1 MNDAAA
7 FEIEDRYDL
16 HTCSNSV
23 HVCGH
28 QQGRIMPGKS
38 IIGWDIGGAHLKA
51 ARVEDGRIRA
61 ALQIALPLWQ
71 GLHEAERAFDEAE
84 ASIGRA
90 ELNAVTMTGELC
102 DIFQTHAEGV
112 AALAALAQRR
122 LSPTLFYAGRAGFV
136 AQERVADHAAEIASA
151 NWHASAAAVAL
162 VHPTALFADIG
173 STTTDLIPIAGGRV
187 AALGYSDAERL
198 AHGELVY
205 AGVVRSYLFAG
216 ITRAPFEGRW
226 VNLMNEWFA
235 SMGDVYRI
243 LGELPDG
250 VDVMQTADN
259 RDKSVESSRARL
271 ARMIGRDVGDAD
283 EASWHQLARYFAD
296 AQARQ
301 VEENLHLVLSRRII
315 SDDAPVVGAGIGRFV
330 LARVAARFNRAF
342 IPFESCFDATP
353 ECAGA
358 VSDCA
363 PAAAVAKLAA
373 AHFA

>member
-1 MNDAAA
+1 MPKQ
-7 FEIEDRYDL
+7 
-16 HTCSNSV
+16 SV
-23 HVCGH
+23 
-28 QQGRIMPGKS
+28 
-38 IIGWDIGGAHLKA
+38 IGWDIGGAHLKA
-51 ARVEDGRIRA
+51 ARLEDGCIVA
-61 ALQIALPLWQ
+61 ALQVALPLWQ

-84 ASIGRA
+84 ASIGRV

-122 LSPTLFYAGRAGFV
+122 MSSAILFYAGRAGFV
-136 AQERVADHAAEIASA
+136 AQERVAEHAIDIASA
-151 NWHASAAAVAL
+151 NWHASASAVAAV
-162 VHPTALFADIG
+162 HPDALFADMG

-187 AALGYSDAERL
+187 AARGYSDVERL

-216 ITRAPFEGRW
+216 VTRAPFEGRW
-226 VNLMNEWFA
+226 MNLMNEWFA
-235 SMGDVYRI
+235 SMGDIYRV
-243 LGELPDG
+243 LGELPEG
-250 VDVMQTADN
+250 ADVMQTADN

-283 EASWHQLARYFAD
+283 GASWRRLAQFFAD

-301 VEENLHLVLSRRII
+301 IEENLHLVLS
-315 SDDAPVVGAGIGRFV
+315 SGVVADKAPIVGAGIGRFV
-330 LARVAARFNRAF
+330 LKRIAARFGRAF
-342 IPFESCFDATP
+342 IPFESCFDATS
-353 ECAGA
+353 ECANA

-373 AHFA
+373 GHFR

>member
-1 MNDAAA
+1 
-7 FEIEDRYDL
+7 
-16 HTCSNSV
+16 
-23 HVCGH
+23 
-28 QQGRIMPGKS
+28 MPTQS

-51 ARVEDGRIRA
+51 ARMEDGRIVA
-61 ALQIALPLWQ
+61 ALQVALPLWQ

-84 ASIGRA
+84 TRLGRA
-90 ELNAVTMTGELC
+90 DANAVTMTGELC
-102 DIFQTHAEGV
+102 DIFPTHAEGV
-112 AALAALAQRR
+112 ATLAGLARRR
-122 LSPTLFYAGRAGFV
+122 LSRPLFYAGRAGFV
-136 AQERVADHAAEIASA
+136 PQDRVADHAADIASA
-151 NWHASAAAVAL
+151 NWHASAAAVAA
-162 VHPTALFADIG
+162 VHRDALFADMG

-198 AHGELVY
+198 AHGELLY

-216 ITRAPFEGRW
+216 TTRAPFEGRW

-271 ARMIGRDVGDAD
+271 ARMIGRDSGDAD
-283 EASWHQLARYFAD
+283 EWGWRRLAQFFAD
-296 AQARQ
+296 QQARQ
-301 VEENLHLVLSRRII
+301 IEENLHLVLSRRVIA
-315 SDDAPVVGAGIGRFV
+315 DDAPLVGAGIGRFV

-342 IPFESCFDATP
+342 IPFESIFDTTP

-373 AHFA
+373 DHFA

>member
-1 MNDAAA
+1 
-7 FEIEDRYDL
+7 
-16 HTCSNSV
+16 
-23 HVCGH
+23 
-28 QQGRIMPGKS
+28 MPTQS

-51 ARVEDGRIRA
+51 ARIENGRIVA
-61 ALQIALPLWQ
+61 ALQVALPLWQ

-84 ASIGRA
+84 ARIGLA
-90 ELNAVTMTGELC
+90 DANAVTMTGELC
-102 DIFQTHAEGV
+102 DIFPTHAEGV
-112 AALAALAQRR
+112 ATLAALAQRR
-122 LSPTLFYAGRAGFV
+122 LSRPLFYAGRGGFV
-136 AQERVADHAAEIASA
+136 PEDRVADHAADIASA
-151 NWHASAAAVAL
+151 NWHASAAAVAA
-162 VHPTALFADIG
+162 VHPNALFADVG
-173 STTTDLIPIAGGRV
+173 STTTDLIPIADGRV

-216 ITRAPFEGRW
+216 TTRAPFEGRW

-243 LGELPDG
+243 LGDLPDG

-271 ARMIGRDVGDAD
+271 ARMIGRDSGDAD
-283 EASWHQLARYFAD
+283 EASWHQLAQFFAD
-296 AQARQ
+296 QQARQ
-301 VEENLHLVLSRRII
+301 IEENMQLVLSRGVIA
-315 SDDAPVVGAGIGRFV
+315 DDAPIVAAGIGRFV
-330 LARVAARFNRAF
+330 LARLAARFGRAF
-342 IPFESCFDATP
+342 IAFESCFDATP

-373 AHFA
+373 DHFA

>member
-1 MNDAAA
+1 
-7 FEIEDRYDL
+7 
-16 HTCSNSV
+16 
-23 HVCGH
+23 
-28 QQGRIMPGKS
+28 MPAQS

-51 ARVEDGRIRA
+51 ARMENGRIVA
-61 ALQIALPLWQ
+61 ALQVALPLWQ

-84 ASIGRA
+84 ARIGRA
-90 ELNAVTMTGELC
+90 EVNAVTMTGELC
-102 DIFQTHAEGV
+102 DIFATHAEGV
-112 AALAALAQRR
+112 AALASLAQRR
-122 LSPTLFYAGRAGFV
+122 LSAAILFYAGRAGFV
-136 AQERVADHAAEIASA
+136 AQDRIADHAADIASA
-151 NWHASAAAVAL
+151 NWHASASAVAAA
-162 VHPTALFADIG
+162 HPSALFADMG
-173 STTTDLIPIAGGRV
+173 STTTDLVPIADGRV
-187 AALGYSDAERL
+187 EALGYSDAERL

-205 AGVVRSYLFAG
+205 AGGVRSYLFAG
-216 ITRAPFEGRW
+216 IARAPFEGRW

-235 SMGDVYRI
+235 GMGDVYRI

-283 EASWHQLARYFAD
+283 EASWWRLAQFFAD

-301 VEENLHLVLSRRII
+301 IEESLHLVLSRGII
-315 SDDAPVVGAGIGRFV
+315 SEDAPMVGAGIGRFV
-330 LARVAARFNRAF
+330 LKRIAVRFDRAF
-342 IPFESCFDATP
+342 IPFESVFDVAP

-373 AHFA
+373 AHFS

>member
-1 MNDAAA
+1 
-7 FEIEDRYDL
+7 
-16 HTCSNSV
+16 
-23 HVCGH
+23 
-28 QQGRIMPGKS
+28 MPAQD

-51 ARVEDGRIRA
+51 ARMENGRIIA

-71 GLHEAERAFDEAE
+71 GLHEAERAFDEAQ
-84 ASIGRA
+84 AKIGRTDV
-90 ELNAVTMTGELC
+90 NAVTMTGELC
-102 DIFQTHAEGV
+102 DIFATHAEGV
-112 AALAALAQRR
+112 AALAALARRR
-122 LSPTLFYAGRAGFV
+122 LSEPLFYAGPAGFV
-136 AQERVADHAAEIASA
+136 THERVAGHATDIASA
-151 NWHASAAAVAL
+151 NWHASASAVAAVHPGAL
-162 VHPTALFADIG
+162 VADMG
-173 STTTDLIPIAGGRV
+173 STTTDLIPIADGRV

-216 ITRAPFEGRW
+216 VTRAPFEGRW

-243 LGELPDG
+243 LGELPEG

-283 EASWHQLARYFAD
+283 EASWWRLAQFFAD

-301 VEENLHLVLSRRII
+301 IEESLHLVLSRGII
-315 SDDAPVVGAGIGRFV
+315 SEDAPMVGAGIGRFV
-330 LARVAARFNRAF
+330 LERVAARFNRAF
-342 IPFESCFDATP
+342 VPFESCFDAAP